1 VWRSE
6 VESITVLEAENL
18 SKWYGNILGI
28 SEISLKISPGI
39 QGLLGPNG
47 AGKSTF
53 LKIASGQLKQNLGQI
68 RIFGEPVYNNHRIFS
83 KIGFC
88 PEYDSYFKEVT
99 GWEFMI
105 FLARLHGF
113 KGKEATDLAGEALEK
128 VGMED
133 NAKKLISAFSLGM
146 RQRLKVASS
155 IVHNPDI
162 LILDEP
168 LRGVDPLWRVKI
180 IKLIK
185 EYEKSGK
192 TVIVSS
198 HILPEVE
205 SMTNNI
211 ILIHQGKIF
220 AHGDI
225 QEIRGLIDKHPHQVS
240 IQCDRPRMAA
250 EKLITQDFVLKVQL
264 DDKEKRLVI
273 ETDNRENFYDSL
285 MKIIIENGLEVE
297 EMTSP
302 DDNLQAVFDYLIGR

>member
-1 VWRSE
+1 M
-6 VESITVLEAENL
+6 SIVLDAKNL

-28 SEISLKISPGI
+28 SEISAEITPGI

-53 LKIASGQLKQNLGQI
+53 LKIASGQLKQNRGDI
-68 RIFGEPVYNNHRIFS
+68 TIFGENVYNNYKLFR
-83 KIGFC
+83 KIGLC
-88 PEYDSYFKEVT
+88 PEHDGFYREVT

-105 FLARLHGF
+105 FRAQLCGF
-113 KGKEATDLAGEALEK
+113 KGEEARQKAGIALER
-128 VGMED
+128 VGMTE
-133 NAKKLISAFSLGM
+133 NAEKLISAFSLGM

-155 IVHNPDI
+155 IVHDPDL

-168 LRGVDPLWRVKI
+168 LRGIDPLWRVKI

-185 EYEKSGK
+185 EFGKEGK

-198 HILPEVE
+198 HILPEIE

-211 ILIHQGKIF
+211 TLIHQGKIF

-225 QEIRGLIDKHPHQVS
+225 QEIRGLMDKHPHQIS
-240 IQCDRPRMAA
+240 IGCDKPRLLG
-250 EKLITQDFVLKVQL
+250 EKLIQHDFVLNISI
-264 DDKEKRLVI
+264 DDKKNKIVVY
-273 ETDNRENFYDSL
+273 TNNRDNFYDSI
-285 MKIIIENGLEVE
+285 MKVIVDNNVEVDE
-297 EMTSP
+297 IVSP

>member
-1 VWRSE
+1 L
-6 VESITVLEAENL
+6 ESNTVINAEKL

-28 SEISLKISPGI
+28 SEISVHVGPGI

-53 LKIASGQLKQNLGQI
+53 LKIASGQLRQNLGTI
-68 RIFGEPVYNNHRIFS
+68 TIFGETVYNNHKLFERV
-83 KIGFC
+83 GFC
-88 PEYDSYFKEVT
+88 PEYDCYYKDVT

-105 FLARLHGF
+105 FLAKMHGF
-113 KGKEATDLAGEALEK
+113 KGKEAVDTAGDALER
-128 VGMED
+128 VGMTE
-133 NAKKLISAFSLGM
+133 NARKLISAFSLGM

-155 IVHNPDI
+155 IIHNPDL

-185 EYEKSGK
+185 EFEKEGK

-198 HILPEVE
+198 HILPEIE
-205 SMTNNI
+205 AMTNNI
-211 ILIHQGKIF
+211 TLIHQGKIF

-240 IQCDRPRMAA
+240 LRCSQPRLAA
-250 EKLITQDFVLKVQL
+250 EKLIQRDFVLNV
-264 DDKEKRLVI
+264 RLNDGENRIVV
-273 ETDNRENFYDSL
+273 ETNNRENFFDSL
-285 MKIIIENGLEVE
+285 MSVIVENQLEVD

>member
-1 VWRSE
+1 M
-6 VESITVLEAENL
+6 ESNTVINAEKL

-28 SEISLKISPGI
+28 SEISVRVGPGI

-53 LKIASGQLKQNLGQI
+53 LKIASGQLRQNLGTI
-68 RIFGEPVYNNHRIFS
+68 TIFGETVYNNHKLFE

-88 PEYDSYFKEVT
+88 PEYDCYYKEVT

-105 FLARLHGF
+105 FLAKLHGF
-113 KGKEATDLAGEALEK
+113 KGKEAVDMAGNALER
-128 VGMED
+128 VGMTE
-133 NAKKLISAFSLGM
+133 NARKLISAFSLGM

-155 IVHNPDI
+155 IIHNPDL

-185 EYEKSGK
+185 EFEKQGK

-198 HILPEVE
+198 HILPEIE

-211 ILIHQGKIF
+211 TLIHQGKIF

-240 IQCDRPRMAA
+240 IQCNQPRLAA
-250 EKLITQDFVLKVQL
+250 EKLIPYEFVLNVRLL
-264 DDKEKRLVI
+264 DGENRIVV
-273 ETDNRENFYDSL
+273 ETNNREKFFDSL
-285 MKIIIENGLEVE
+285 MNIIVDNRLEVE
-297 EMTSP
+297 EMISP

>member
-1 VWRSE
+1 ME
-6 VESITVLEAENL
+6 NTVLDAKNL

-28 SEISLKISPGI
+28 SEISLRIAPGI

-53 LKIASGQLKQNLGQI
+53 LKIASGQLKQNLGNI
-68 RIFGEPVYNNHRIFS
+68 RIFGEEIYNNYKLFS
-83 KIGFC
+83 RIGFC
-88 PEYDSYFKEVT
+88 PEHDTFYKEVT

-113 KGKEATDLAGEALEK
+113 KGKKAVDMAGDALER
-128 VGMED
+128 VGMTE

-155 IVHNPDI
+155 IVHRPDL

-180 IKLIK
+180 IKLIREFEK
-185 EYEKSGK
+185 EGK

-198 HILPEVE
+198 HILPEIE
-205 SMTNNI
+205 AMTNNI
-211 ILIHQGKIF
+211 TLIHQGKIF

-240 IQCDRPRMAA
+240 LQCDKLRLTA
-250 EKLITQDFVLKVQL
+250 EKLIRHDFVLKVHL
-264 DDKEKRLVI
+264 NDNENRIVV
-273 ETDNRENFYDSL
+273 ETNNRENFFDSL
-285 MKIIIENGLEVE
+285 MEIIAENGLEVE